1 MKTSPS
7 LGCCGLDCG
16 LCPRF
21 YTHGTSRC
29 PGCCGDDFFNKHPS
43 CAFVTCCVSKKGL
56 EVCAECSD
64 FPCARFDRETGM
76 TDSFITHR
84 RVMHNQEFIRKYGIA
99 VFLEQQSRRMNILQ
113 TMIGHYDDGK
123 SRSFFCLAAAL
134 LSLEGLNAGL
144 TKTEQEVKERAI
156 GKEDLKSRARI
167 ARESMEQIAGQENVE
182 LKLRKSKK

>member
-1 MKTSPS
+1 
-7 LGCCGLDCG
+7 
-16 LCPRF
+16 
-21 YTHGTSRC
+21 
-29 PGCCGDDFFNKHPS
+29 
-43 CAFVTCCVSKKGL
+43 
-56 EVCAECSD
+56 
-64 FPCARFDRETGM
+64 M